1 MLISELKMHLFKQ
14 ILKKQMSTDVCYFQL
29 TRVYALRM
37 INFKEE
43 VSRLG
48 SVKCFWRRCYAANDV
63 FNRVCHC
70 KPKLRQYNIIK
81 HHGRLPLYFS
91 RAAVF
96 QISYYLSDCCFL
108 IFFCNIYPYTVGF
121 LSEPRKLPFCKSAR
135 ALL

>member
-1 MLISELKMHLFKQ
+1 MHLFKQ

-70 KPKLRQYNIIK
+70 KLKAEYCRRNFFILK
-81 HHGRLPLYFS
+81 
-91 RAAVF
+91 
-96 QISYYLSDCCFL
+96 SD
-108 IFFCNIYPYTVGF
+108 INKYPAFFCKKI
-121 LSEPRKLPFCKSAR
+121 
-135 ALL
+135 

>member
-1 MLISELKMHLFKQ
+1 MHLFKQ

-81 HHGRLPLYFS
+81 HAIQFHFYPCILCIEY
-91 RAAVF
+91 
-96 QISYYLSDCCFL
+96 IS
-108 IFFCNIYPYTVGF
+108 
-121 LSEPRKLPFCKSAR
+121 LPFCLISKKFLAIFC
-135 ALL
+135 